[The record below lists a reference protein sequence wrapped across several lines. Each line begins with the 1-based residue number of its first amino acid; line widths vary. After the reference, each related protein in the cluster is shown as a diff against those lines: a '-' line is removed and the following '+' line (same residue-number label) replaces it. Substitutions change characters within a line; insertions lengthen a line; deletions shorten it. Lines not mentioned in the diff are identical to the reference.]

1 MSGKL
6 FRELAEDIAAKFPE
20 ESELCTGNIDASN
33 FISKSKKLKIEK
45 FPIYNRKSKM
55 TRVISW
61 LIFTFFSFIKMIYAP
76 KNTLIFIVTNP
87 PLIVIATWLV
97 CKIRKLPYVIL
108 VYDIYPDVL
117 IKFKVLKKKSIV
129 ARIWRFLN
137 KVTFENS
144 CAVYTIGDFMAENL
158 SKQFNVNKTKLK
170 YIEVIPPWA
179 DTNIIKP
186 IKKSENPLA
195 KKFNQIKCVTV
206 LYSGNMG
213 ISHDIESILKAAKL
227 LKQKKNIKFI
237 FIGEGEKFKSSLEFV
252 KSEKLHNVKVLP
264 LQPENKIHYTLA
276 LGDISIA
283 SLDKGAEG
291 LMLPSKIY
299 YYIATGSAV
308 IGICEGT
315 NDLAKSL
322 IKGNFGITVSP
333 GNYKKLAKTILFL
346 AKNTS
351 KLKKFR
357 DNARSSSISKY
368 SRKVCVKKFEK
379 SLKSINLLPY

>member
-6 FRELAEDIAAKFPE
+6 FRELAEDIAEKFPE
-20 ESELCTGNIDASN
+20 ESELYSGNKDTLNYIG
-33 FISKSKKLKIEK
+33 KLKKLKIVK
-45 FPIYNRKSKM
+45 FPFYNRKSKF
-55 TRVISW
+55 TRVVSW
-61 LIFTFFSFIKMIYAP
+61 LIFIFFSFIKMIFAP
-76 KNTLIFIVTNP
+76 KNTLIIIATNP
-87 PLIVIATWLV
+87 PLITIVTWLV
-97 CKIRKLPYVIL
+97 FKIRKLPYVIL

-117 IKFKVLKKKSIV
+117 IKFKVFKERSIV

-144 CAVYTIGDFMAENL
+144 CAVYTIGDFMAKNL
-158 SKQFNVNKTKLK
+158 SKQFNPNKTKLK

-179 DTNIIKP
+179 DTNKIKP
-186 IKKSENPLA
+186 IKKKDNPLA
-195 KKFNQIKCVTV
+195 KKFNQINCVTV

-213 ISHDIESILKAAKL
+213 ISHDIKSILKAAKL
-227 LKQKKNIKFI
+227 LKQKKNIKFL

-252 KSEKLHNVKVLP
+252 KIEKLDNVKVLS
-264 LQPENKIHYTLA
+264 LQSENIIHFTLA
-276 LGDISIA
+276 LGDISIV

-308 IGICEGT
+308 IGICEGK

-322 IKGNFGITVSP
+322 IEGNFGITVNP

-368 SRKVCVKKFEK
+368 SRKVCVDKFDK
-379 SLKSINLLPY
+379 SLKSINFLPH